1 MCLVWKRLR
10 PKFEMVGSTW
20 DRTRSQ
26 RIPSRNQRLRSLAIS
41 NQPVP
46 PPQKNKKKKKNPI
59 WPFILASFQQQ
70 NETILRLFKNEKH
83 ISLINTHSR
92 CEFEFSWETRNNVV
106 DDAESSFVVY
116 FLDGVVFGES
126 ETTSIV
132 GVVVVVVGEGEGGFY
147 SELGCEESASRQPH

>member
-1 MCLVWKRLR
+1 MFSLKTVATKIWNGRKHVGPNPLPTNTE
-10 PKFEMVGSTW
+10 PKSTVEISC
-20 DRTRSQ
+20 DFKSTRSPASKEQ
-26 RIPSRNQRLRSLAIS
+26 
-41 NQPVP
+41 
-46 PPQKNKKKKKNPI
+46 KKKNPI

-132 GVVVVVVGEGEGGFY
+132 GVVVVVGEGEGGFY